1 MSANVKRDYRS
12 GLRAAQAQETRRSIV
27 EAASRLFVEHG
38 YGATTVD
45 AIADAAGVSRK
56 TVFTAVGGK
65 LEILKVALDRA
76 VAGDDRPIALQDR
89 DAIRSLLGLDDPR
102 ALLEAWAHVLVEI
115 DTRVAPLFQALEV
128 AAGMDSAARE
138 LVEQARRQRLDGAR
152 TVVKRLAEL
161 DALNAGLRADE
172 AADVA
177 WLVGDPALY
186 DRLVRER
193 GWSTRR
199 FEEWLARTL
208 VCQLLGAGPA
218 T

>member
-1 MSANVKRDYRS
+1 MPANVKRDYRS
-12 GLRAAQAQETRRSIV
+12 ELRAAQAQETRRSIV
-27 EAASRLFVEHG
+27 ETASRLFVAHG

-45 AIADAAGVSRK
+45 TIADAAGVSRK

-65 LEILKVALDRA
+65 LELLKVALDWA

-102 ALLEAWAHVLVEI
+102 TLLEAWAHVLVEI

-138 LVEQARRQRLDGAR
+138 LVDQSRQQRLDGAR
-152 TVVKRLAEL
+152 RVVKRLAEL
-161 DALNAGLRADE
+161 DALNADLRADE

-186 DRLVRER
+186 DRLVQER

-208 VCQLLGAGPA
+208 VRQLLGAA

>member
-1 MSANVKRDYRS
+1 MSANVKRGYRS

-56 TVFTAVGGK
+56 TVFTAVGAK
-65 LEILKVALDRA
+65 LEVLKEALDRA

-89 DAIRSLLGLDDPR
+89 DAFRSLLGLHDPR
-102 ALLEAWAHVLVEI
+102 TLLETWAHELVEI
-115 DTRVAPLFQALEV
+115 DKRVAPLFQALEV

-138 LVEQARRQRLDGAR
+138 LVEQSRRQRLDGAR
-152 TVVKRLAEL
+152 RVVKRLAEL
-161 DALNAGLRADE
+161 DALNSGLRADE

-177 WLVGDPALY
+177 WLAGDPALY
-186 DRLVRER
+186 DRLVCER

-208 VCQLLGAGPA
+208 VRQLLGAGPA